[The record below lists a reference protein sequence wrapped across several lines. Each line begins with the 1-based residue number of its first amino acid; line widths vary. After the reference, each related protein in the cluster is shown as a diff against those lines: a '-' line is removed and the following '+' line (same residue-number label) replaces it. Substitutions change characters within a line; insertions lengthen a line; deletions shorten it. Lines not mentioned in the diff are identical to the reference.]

1 MKTLSRQVTYCFV
14 FSLELFF
21 CKKFKKNKNI
31 STAVILV
38 FSVILVLGGGA
49 DHKYLTDVEMLNEC
63 GQALPQCSL
72 PPLPTPRH
80 DANFFF

>member
-1 MKTLSRQVTYCFV
+1 MVLVKTLSRQVTY
-14 FSLELFF
+14 
-21 CKKFKKNKNI
+21 KKFKRI
-31 STAVILV
+31 RTSAVILV
-38 FSVILVLGGGA
+38 ISVILVLGGGA

-72 PPLPTPRH
+72 PPLPTPRY